1 MLDGKEVIS
10 IYESVSTITGR
21 MLLAAQRHD
30 WAELETLETQCA
42 HQIEIIRTRGPLAP
56 VDGEQ
61 RERKIN
67 LLKKILRDDRLIRDA
82 TQPWLKE
89 LQALMRNT
97 GNQRK
102 LARHY
107 LTDDN

>member
-10 IYESVSTITGR
+10 IYESVSTITGQ

-30 WAELETLETQCA
+30 WAELERLETQCA

>member
-1 MLDGKEVIS
+1 MRTPD
-10 IYESVSTITGR
+10 R
-21 MLLAAQRHD
+21 D
-30 WAELETLETQCA
+30 
-42 HQIEIIRTRGPLAP
+42 HQ
-56 VDGEQ
+56 DGEQ